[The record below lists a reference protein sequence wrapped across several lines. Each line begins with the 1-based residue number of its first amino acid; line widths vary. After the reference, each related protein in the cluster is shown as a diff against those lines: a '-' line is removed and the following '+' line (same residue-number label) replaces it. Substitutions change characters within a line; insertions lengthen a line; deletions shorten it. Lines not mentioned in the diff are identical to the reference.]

1 MARYRVLSGID
12 YPPNKRAEIGEVV
25 ADIPATSIPWLVE
38 SGIIEDADK
47 PAKKIEEPV
56 VEEVAEAVVEP
67 VVEEVIEPVVEKA
80 EEPVA
85 EDGFDAD
92 AKDGD
97 NDGFLQDG
105 TPHQRPVEEK

>member
-1 MARYRVLSGID
+1 MARYRVLQGID
-12 YPPNKRAEIGEVV
+12 YPPNKRAEIDEVV
-25 ADIPATSIPWLVE
+25 TDIPATSIPWLVE

-47 PAKKIEEPV
+47 PAKKIEKPV
-56 VEEVAEAVVEP
+56 VEEVVEAVV
-67 VVEEVIEPVVEKA
+67 EPVVEKA

-85 EDGFDAD
+85 EDGFDPD

-105 TPHQRPVEEK
+105 TPNQRPVEEKE